1 VSRKELIEHY
11 RAQAAR
17 YKQLAEREH
26 RSSVREGLLDLA
38 RQCDAMAH
46 ALAAPVADQ
55 SAKPELS
62 KDEFLGLVNRVI
74 AEVKSVPTAPTVTA
88 PGSRPPNRHQPTEV
102 QRNLPNGEAAK
113 RPRSPSVVGVAR
125 ELSLDEI
132 LQKIQRDIA
141 EGR

>member
-11 RAQAAR
+11 RTQAAR
-17 YKQLAEREH
+17 YKQLAGREH

-38 RQCDAMAH
+38 RQCDAMAQ

-62 KDEFLGLVNRVI
+62 KDEFLVLVNRVI
-74 AEVKSVPTAPTVTA
+74 VEEKSVPTAPIITA
-88 PGSRPPNRHQPTEV
+88 PGSRPPNSHQPTEV
-102 QRNLPNGEAAK
+102 RRNLPSGEAAEC
-113 RPRSPSVVGVAR
+113 PRSPSVVGVVR